1 MRRKISQNKRL
12 ASAVEDVITK
22 SNAGRL
28 RWQNQ
33 APMSASDL
41 VTECWKI
48 PSKHSLLQLTWVTN
62 LQVARSETFKRV
74 NAVRR
79 AKASLCLLCNT
90 EQIQFAVLSDQGQSC
105 QEACMTRHSTCDLME
120 LNRRNEEQMIDI
132 LKRELEIKC
141 MMDDRTWWSFDQ
153 PSVVVDPLDKN
164 FGRCLGWKGK
174 PKYHDCS
181 ARWPTVRRRLTD
193 NRILMNDNKIFP

>member
-1 MRRKISQNKRL
+1 LTSM
-12 ASAVEDVITK
+12 D
-22 SNAGRL
+22 
-28 RWQNQ
+28 
-33 APMSASDL
+33 
-41 VTECWKI
+41 KI
-48 PSKHSLLQLTWVTN
+48 PTSSTLLFFAFCILWIKSYS
-62 LQVARSETFKRV
+62 A
-74 NAVRR
+74 
-79 AKASLCLLCNT
+79 

-181 ARWPTVRRRLTD
+181 ARWPTVRRVCLCSKTFSCLAKKWIR
-193 NRILMNDNKIFP
+193 

>member
-1 MRRKISQNKRL
+1 M
-12 ASAVEDVITK
+12 
-22 SNAGRL
+22 
-28 RWQNQ
+28 
-33 APMSASDL
+33 
-41 VTECWKI
+41 
-48 PSKHSLLQLTWVTN
+48 
-62 LQVARSETFKRV
+62 ARAETFKRV

-181 ARWPTVRRRLTD
+181 ARWPTVRRLSRQEMDQIISPSISSHLRSFYA
-193 NRILMNDNKIFP
+193 NCSFNILWISTCDL

>member
-1 MRRKISQNKRL
+1 MQYMQLISIICK
-12 ASAVEDVITK
+12 
-22 SNAGRL
+22 
-28 RWQNQ
+28 
-33 APMSASDL
+33 
-41 VTECWKI
+41 
-48 PSKHSLLQLTWVTN
+48 WVTN
-62 LQVARSETFKRV
+62 LQVARAETFKRV

-79 AKASLCLLCNT
+79 AKAFLSLLCNSCSHNG
-90 EQIQFAVLSDQGQSC
+90 QAWIKSRRVPLYCFLHFIQFAVLSDQGQSC
-105 QEACMTRHSTCDLME
+105 QEACMTRHSTCDLMD

-181 ARWPTVRRRLTD
+181 ARWPTVRRVCLCSKTFSCLAKKWIR
-193 NRILMNDNKIFP
+193 